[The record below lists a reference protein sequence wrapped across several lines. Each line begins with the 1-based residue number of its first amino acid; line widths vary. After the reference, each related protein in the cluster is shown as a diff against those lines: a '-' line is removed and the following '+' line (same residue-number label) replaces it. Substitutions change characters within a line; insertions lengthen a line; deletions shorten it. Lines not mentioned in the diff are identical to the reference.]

1 MLIVLLQKYLSKCQ
15 PACIKRSA
23 EEDSPTAA
31 VNMVR
36 NTPVIMA
43 MSVLATGAI
52 AAVDYPPIP
61 SDLTT
66 PFQQRLAVYGP
77 NGKTSLPTGDT

>member
-1 MLIVLLQKYLSKCQ
+1 
-15 PACIKRSA
+15 
-23 EEDSPTAA
+23 
-31 VNMVR
+31 MVR

-77 NGKTSLPTGDT
+77 NGRPLDLVPPTRDLTNQLYQLDGTHTRNWTRAASSMARPVTR

>member
-1 MLIVLLQKYLSKCQ
+1 M
-15 PACIKRSA
+15 
-23 EEDSPTAA
+23 
-31 VNMVR
+31 
-36 NTPVIMA
+36 IMA
-43 MSVLATGAI
+43 LSIFATGAL

-77 NGKTSLPTGDT
+77 NGKTSTQLQHVI